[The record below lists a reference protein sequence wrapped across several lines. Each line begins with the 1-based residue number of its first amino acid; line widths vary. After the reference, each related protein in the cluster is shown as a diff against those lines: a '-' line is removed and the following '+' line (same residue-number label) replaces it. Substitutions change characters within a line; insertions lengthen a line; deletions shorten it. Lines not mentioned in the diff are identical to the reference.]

1 MEEHIEPVK
10 VNNQINYTRASL
22 IGAIFFVLAA
32 GFTFSLEYFKAPEVV
47 PQSQTASIVE
57 LFNAEEA
64 FKNVSLL
71 AQGAIV
77 ADIDSGVVLFQRNAD
92 AQFPLA
98 SLSKVPVVLAVS
110 EVLDP
115 ASIIT
120 IQKDTLYN
128 SKASQLMAGERW
140 RARDLI
146 SYTLVASSNDGAQT
160 LADAA
165 EESMKARYPLSVG
178 PAVIWRMNDLA
189 KQIGLKATYF
199 INATGLDVS
208 ESQSGAYGSARDV
221 AKLFAY
227 ATKSAPELFAKT
239 ATTSISITS
248 MEGRVAYAE
257 NTDQALDD
265 IPGMILGKTGLTDL
279 AGGNLAVVFVSGGKR
294 YVAVALGSTKEGRF
308 SDIQQLTSV
317 VQNLSLK

>member
-1 MEEHIEPVK
+1 MEDNVEPVAAI
-10 VNNQINYTRASL
+10 NQISYTRASF
-22 IGAIFFVLAA
+22 IGAIFFILAA
-32 GFTFSLEYFKAPEVV
+32 GFTFSLEYFRDPDVV
-47 PQSQTASIVE
+47 PQSQTASVIE
-57 LFNAEEA
+57 LFNTQEA
-64 FKNVSLL
+64 FKDVALL

-77 ADIDSGVVLFQRNAD
+77 ADIDTGVVLFQRNAD

-115 ASIIT
+115 ASVIT
-120 IQKDTLYN
+120 IRQDTLYN
-128 SKASQLMAGERW
+128 SKASQLKEGERW
-140 RARDLI
+140 RTRDLI

-165 EESMKARYPLSVG
+165 EESMKARYPQSEG

-189 KQIGLKATYF
+189 KQIGLKTTYF
-199 INATGLDVS
+199 INATGLDAS
-208 ESQSGAYGSARDV
+208 EFQSGAYGSARDV

-239 ATTSISITS
+239 ATSSITITS
-248 MEGRVAYAE
+248 MDGRVAHAE

-279 AGGNLAVVFVSGGKR
+279 AGGNLAVVFMSGGKR

-308 SDIQQLTSV
+308 SDIQQLTRV
-317 VQNLSLK
+317 VRSFAQE